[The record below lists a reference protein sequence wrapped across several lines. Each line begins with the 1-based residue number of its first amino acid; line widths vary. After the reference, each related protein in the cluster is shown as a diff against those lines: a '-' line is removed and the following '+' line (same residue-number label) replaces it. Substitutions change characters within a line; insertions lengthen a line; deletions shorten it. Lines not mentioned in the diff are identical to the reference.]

1 MAFLH
6 QRLVA
11 VNVTDASAIPKLDDL
26 YLYRQP
32 EPGDLPPAAAG
43 AAMLALLERE
53 EFPDWAV
60 AFYDSLNAVG
70 RNQPAPPRLAL
81 ISEDAIL
88 LAPTLEPGGWRAF
101 LIAEDTAINQPR
113 SFRLA
118 GDPEPCC
125 WLIVGAPAPGSEGA
139 VWAAEGA
146 FLAILQS
153 PDAPD

>member
-1 MAFLH
+1 MAL
-6 QRLVA
+6 
-11 VNVTDASAIPKLDDL
+11 NVTDASAIPKLDDL

-70 RNQPAPPRLAL
+70 RNHPAPARLAL

-88 LAPTLEPGGWRAF
+88 LAPTLEPGGWRGF

-125 WLIVGAPAPGSEGA
+125 WLTVGAPAPGSEGA

-153 PDAPD
+153 PDTPD